1 MVGHLNMTIRN
12 LLEHL
17 LVKDYEIGFG
27 DVTGKSTALWLF

>member
-12 LLEHL
+12 LLEHQ
-17 LVKDYEIGFG
+17 DYEIGFG